1 MKCPTCQKE
10 TEYAGNPFLYIK
22 FSAIGLGIVN
32 VIVLKRLAAWKAHR
46 TRELS
51 NHEQSALAA
60 VGGISLF
67 SWLTAIM
74 AGRMIG
80 YW

>member
-1 MKCPTCQKE
+1 
-10 TEYAGNPFLYIK
+10 
-22 FSAIGLGIVN
+22 
-32 VIVLKRLAAWKAHR
+32 
-46 TRELS
+46 LS
-51 NHEQSALAA
+51 V
-60 VGGISLF
+60 VGAISLV